1 MLGSK
6 EGPALGGHQRNMHR
20 GRPPLVQVTCTSQDG
35 AKEEVHVVPL
45 AMAFIDNWTV
55 GDLLQD
61 LQLRIKHEVVNLQ
74 LQCNDGIGGCLYEED
89 LLETVLQD
97 GDELICSLT
106 DEGEH
111 GAAQTP
117 VGVGSGR
124 SVRRVREGKRG
135 QRRQVFGDSVKVKEE
150 VYVESESPTPA
161 ARVGHP
167 RPPPGPPQRTHIRE
181 RRHRSRTPPTKGL
194 DCYRQHGHQPDSD
207 VAGVRSWPPHIGCWR
222 HHTRSWPPFMEAVY
236 QEDVEA
242 TKLLLLAKANV
253 NCTWNGGKQKTAI
266 YYAIQFGNAEL
277 VSLLLQHGTD
287 VHRQMRSP
295 KKWVTPLELAR
306 TASPLVYQAFH
317 DHGLGSSLETPAG
330 EDGDSSSSGPDS

>member
-1 MLGSK
+1 MAGILGC
-6 EGPALGGHQRNMHR
+6 QR
-20 GRPPLVQVTCTSQDG
+20 PS
-35 AKEEVHVVPL
+35 
-45 AMAFIDNWTV
+45 
-55 GDLLQD
+55 
-61 LQLRIKHEVVNLQ
+61 
-74 LQCNDGIGGCLYEED
+74 
-89 LLETVLQD
+89 
-97 GDELICSLT
+97 
-106 DEGEH
+106 
-111 GAAQTP
+111 
-117 VGVGSGR
+117 
-124 SVRRVREGKRG
+124 
-135 QRRQVFGDSVKVKEE
+135 
-150 VYVESESPTPA
+150 
-161 ARVGHP
+161 
-167 RPPPGPPQRTHIRE
+167 
-181 RRHRSRTPPTKGL
+181 
-194 DCYRQHGHQPDSD
+194 
-207 VAGVRSWPPHIGCWR
+207 
-222 HHTRSWPPFMEAVY
+222 HTRSWPPFMEAVY

>member
-74 LQCNDGIGGCLYEED
+74 LQCNDGIGGHLYEED

-111 GAAQTP
+111 GAAQTL

-150 VYVESESPTPA
+150 VYVESKPPTPQQELDILVLHQDLLSA
-161 ARVGHP
+161 L
-167 RPPPGPPQRTHIRE
+167 TSE
-181 RRHRSRTPPTKGL
+181 RGGTA
-194 DCYRQHGHQPDSD
+194 HGHRQPRDLKGNMATNLTLMWQVS
-207 VAGVRSWPPHIGCWR
+207 VHG
-222 HHTRSWPPFMEAVY
+222 HHA
-236 QEDVEA
+236 
-242 TKLLLLAKANV
+242 
-253 NCTWNGGKQKTAI
+253 
-266 YYAIQFGNAEL
+266 
-277 VSLLLQHGTD
+277 
-287 VHRQMRSP
+287 
-295 KKWVTPLELAR
+295 
-306 TASPLVYQAFH
+306 
-317 DHGLGSSLETPAG
+317 
-330 EDGDSSSSGPDS
+330 

>member
-1 MLGSK
+1 MWIYIYHVSYIRSHFGSMLGSK

-45 AMAFIDNWTV
+45 AMAFINNWTV

-74 LQCNDGIGGCLYEED
+74 MQCNDGIGGRLYEED

-124 SVRRVREGKRG
+124 SVHRVQEGKE
-135 QRRQVFGDSVKVKEE
+135 DKEE
-150 VYVESESPTPA
+150 KSKKKKSL
-161 ARVGHP
+161 
-167 RPPPGPPQRTHIRE
+167 Q
-181 RRHRSRTPPTKGL
+181 
-194 DCYRQHGHQPDSD
+194 
-207 VAGVRSWPPHIGCWR
+207 
-222 HHTRSWPPFMEAVY
+222 
-236 QEDVEA
+236 
-242 TKLLLLAKANV
+242 
-253 NCTWNGGKQKTAI
+253 
-266 YYAIQFGNAEL
+266 
-277 VSLLLQHGTD
+277 LLLQ
-287 VHRQMRSP
+287 Q
-295 KKWVTPLELAR
+295 ELDI
-306 TASPLVYQAFH
+306 LVLHQDLH
-317 DHGLGSSLETPAG
+317 V
-330 EDGDSSSSGPDS
+330 